1 VKEKLKIQTKTDWVI
16 LRRQQRNE
24 KKTKEAGRS
33 NVTRFSDTDDKRSN
47 QRHAQINLSL
57 KVRHL

>member
-1 VKEKLKIQTKTDWVI
+1 MKEKLKIQTKTDLMI
-16 LRRQQRNE
+16 LRRQQRNG
-24 KKTKEAGRS
+24 KKAKEAERS

-47 QRHAQINLSL
+47 QRHAQINSSL